1 MNNIKVN
8 LQKVDKDKVKDKSK
22 KSFDFNNDEL
32 NKVLQLYRMG
42 CTDVEV
48 MRKYGMSEHQ
58 FYNWKKKPSRVDPE
72 RTNRDLIEQAKNDMY
87 LLLYNKAFDLA
98 LNKDNVPMLKYV
110 MANKLGW
117 SDKVEQKVDTTQSVS
132 IVNNA
137 NEDIELLSD
146 AIKE

>member
-8 LQKVDKDKVKDKSK
+8 LQKVDKNKVKDKNK
-22 KSFDFNNDEL
+22 KSFDFTNEEL

-58 FYNWKKKPSRVDPE
+58 FYDWKKKQSRIDPDK
-72 RTNRDLIEQAKNDMY
+72 TNRDVIEQAKNDMY

-117 SDKVEQKVDTTQSVS
+117 SDKVEQKIDSTQNVS
-132 IVNNA
+132 IINND
-137 NEDIELLSD
+137 NEDIETLGDLCD
-146 AIKE
+146 

>member
-1 MNNIKVN
+1 MNNLKVN
-8 LQKVDKDKVKDKSK
+8 LQKVDKNKVKDKSK
-22 KSFDFNNDEL
+22 KSFDFNTEEL

-58 FYNWKKKPSRVDPE
+58 FYDWKKKQSRIDPDQ
-72 RTNRDLIEQAKNDMY
+72 TNRDLIEQAKNDMH

-98 LNKDNVPMLKYV
+98 LNKDNVTMLKYV

-117 SDKVEQKVDTTQSVS
+117 SDKVEQKIDSTQNVS
-132 IVNNA
+132 IVNNDYD
-137 NEDIELLSD
+137 DIELLGD
-146 AIKE
+146 IIKE